1 MAGTL
6 HAEEKEYKTA
16 FSYFYE
22 SFENFETVGHARA
35 EAILKCELAPQ
46 EHGASLLCLLVRAV
60 SSCRYMLLCKI
71 MMNSPEEVA
80 ATIAPQGAK

>member
-46 EHGASLLCLLVRAV
+46 EHGASRGSA
-60 SSCRYMLLCKI
+60 SWY
-71 MMNSPEEVA
+71 
-80 ATIAPQGAK
+80 APSLPAGTCCSARS